1 MTASVTAQRR
11 AAWGGLLAICGLTLL
26 LWLYALDT
34 LRLPYQV
41 DMLVHLRWAEQFL
54 AAVREGWL
62 LPRWAPAS
70 IEGLGDP
77 TFFYYQPLFYY
88 LTSGFRL
95 LGLGS
100 QAALLAAA
108 MVPSLLLGLV
118 VQRRFLAGY
127 RPAPALA
134 GALFVVACPVLLFL
148 AIQMAAYPWTLALPL
163 CLLFVAESMRTG
175 EHERPRAPQL
185 ALLLALVC
193 LSHLLSALM
202 LLACTGLARLVLAFP
217 GRRTLASHLHWGAG
231 VVLGL
236 ALAAFFV
243 WPAVSQ
249 LHLINPDGWTGG
261 ANFDW
266 RRAFALP
273 TVSFLQHGFRWFAI
287 QGPLSLLALV
297 LCLFV
302 LYSSRQAAT
311 PGSAQARKLAI
322 VALAAMLL
330 ASELAYPL
338 YALLEPMRKIQFPY
352 RYIFLALLLANIGLV
367 IELNEGAWRRWN
379 TPLRTLA
386 VLLVAAQ
393 CAMSL
398 QLQLG
403 IVRGSKPIPEP
414 ASFMQ
419 GRFGQPEYIPAVR
432 GPDWKAYLADGK
444 LAGEC
449 ARLQIRCSATSRQTH
464 AQTYV
469 IETARPVAVRLP
481 LLAFPAWAMTVD
493 GAPRPL
499 VADPA
504 TGLALAQLSSGRHTV
519 ALRWDGLPAEA
530 AGRWVSAL
538 ACLAWLAWI
547 VAARRR
553 ARAGA
558 RAAPAPQDAR
568 PEPLMHSG

>member
-1 MTASVTAQRR
+1 MTLARR
-11 AAWGGLLAICGLTLL
+11 PSWPGLLAICAMTLL
-26 LWLYALDT
+26 LWLYALAT

-88 LTSGFRL
+88 LTSALGL
-95 LGLGS
+95 LGLRS
-100 QAALLAAA
+100 EAALVGAA
-108 MVPSLLLGLV
+108 MVPSLLLGIV
-118 VQRRFLAGY
+118 VHRRFLHTY
-127 RPAPALA
+127 RPGPALA
-134 GALFVVACPVLLFL
+134 GTLFVLACPVLLFL
-148 AIQMAAYPWTLALPL
+148 AVQMAAYPWTLALPF
-163 CLLFVAESMRTG
+163 CLLFVAESIRTG
-175 EHERPRAPQL
+175 PGQQPRAHWL

-202 LLACTGLARLVLAFP
+202 VLACTGLARLALAFP
-217 GRRTLASHLHWGAG
+217 SRRTLAGHLHWSAG

-236 ALAAFFV
+236 GLTAFFV
-243 WPAVSQ
+243 WPAVTQ

-273 TVSFLQHGFRWFAI
+273 TFSYLAHGLRWFAI
-287 QGPLSLLALV
+287 QGPLSLLALM

-302 LYSSRQAAT
+302 LYSSRHAAT
-311 PGSAQARKLAI
+311 PGSAGARKLAI
-322 VALAAMLL
+322 TALAAMLL

-352 RYIFLALLLANIGLV
+352 RFMFLALLLANIALV
-367 IELNEGAWRRWN
+367 IELNEGAWRRWS
-379 TPLRTLA
+379 TPLRALA
-386 VLLVAAQ
+386 VLLIAAQ
-393 CAMSL
+393 CAMAL

-403 IVRGSKPIPEP
+403 IVRGAKPIPER

-432 GPDWKAYLADGK
+432 GPEWKAYLAAGK
-444 LAGEC
+444 LNGEC
-449 ARLQIRCSATSRQTH
+449 ARLGIACSQPLARTH
-464 AQTYV
+464 ALAFV
-469 IETARPVAVRLP
+469 IDTPRPVALRLP
-481 LLAFPAWAMTVD
+481 LLAYPAWAMTVD
-493 GAPRPL
+493 GERRPL
-499 VADPA
+499 AADPA
-504 TGLALAQLSSGRHTV
+504 TGLALANLSSGRHTV
-519 ALRWDGLPAEA
+519 ALSWAGLPAETT
-530 AGRWVSAL
+530 GRIASGL
-538 ACLAWLAWI
+538 ACLVWLAWF

-553 ARAGA
+553 ARTAQVEAKASGAGV
-558 RAAPAPQDAR
+558 
-568 PEPLMHSG
+568 EPLMHTG

>member
-1 MTASVTAQRR
+1 MKRMRPAPWT
-11 AAWGGLLAICGLTLL
+11 GLLAICGLTLL
-26 LWLYALDT
+26 LWLYALAT

-41 DMLVHLRWAEQFL
+41 DMLVHLRWAAQFL
-54 AAVREGWL
+54 DAVREGWL
-62 LPRWAPAS
+62 LPRWAYAS

-88 LTSGFRL
+88 LTSALGL
-95 LGLGS
+95 LGVRS
-100 QAALLAAA
+100 EAALAGAA
-108 MVPSLLLGLV
+108 MLPSVLLGVV
-118 VQRRFLAGY
+118 VQQRFLQAY
-127 RPAPALA
+127 RPGPALA
-134 GALFVVACPVLLFL
+134 GALYVVACPVLLFL
-148 AIQMAAYPWTLALPL
+148 AIQMAAYPWTLALPF
-163 CLLFVAESMRTG
+163 CVLFVAESTR
-175 EHERPRAPQL
+175 ERPRAPLL

-202 LLACTGLARLVLAFP
+202 VLACTGLARLALAWP
-217 GRRTLASHLHWGAG
+217 GRRTFASHLHWSAG

-236 ALAAFFV
+236 GLAAFFV

-273 TVSFLQHGFRWFAI
+273 TVAFLKHGFRWFAI
-287 QGPLSLLALV
+287 QGPLSLLALA
-297 LCLFV
+297 LSLFV
-302 LYSSRQAAT
+302 LYSSRRAAT
-311 PGSAQARKLAI
+311 PGSAQARKLAV

-330 ASELAYPL
+330 SSELAYPL

-352 RYIFLALLLANIGLV
+352 RFMFLALLLANIALV

-379 TPLRTLA
+379 SPLRALA
-386 VLLVAAQ
+386 VVLMAAQ
-393 CAMSL
+393 CAMTL

-403 IVRGSKPIPEP
+403 IVRGGKAIPER

-449 ARLQIRCSATSRQTH
+449 ARLEIVCNTSLRQTH
-464 AQTYV
+464 AQTFV
-469 IETARPVAVRLP
+469 IETARPVSVRLP
-481 LLAFPAWAMTVD
+481 LLAYPAWAMTVD
-493 GAPRPL
+493 GERRPL
-499 VADPA
+499 TADPA

-519 ALRWDGLPAEA
+519 ALSWAGLPAEA
-530 AGRWVSAL
+530 AGRTVSAL
-538 ACLAWLAWI
+538 ACLVCLGWYL
-547 VAARRR
+547 AARRR
-553 ARAGA
+553 ARAA
-558 RAAPAPQDAR
+558 RRLSAPGTTAGS
-568 PEPLMHSG
+568 EGLMHTG

>member
-1 MTASVTAQRR
+1 MTAARR
-11 AAWGGLLAICGLTLL
+11 APWSGLLAICGLSLL
-26 LWLYALDT
+26 LWLYALVT

-62 LPRWAPAS
+62 LPRWAHAS

-88 LTSGFRL
+88 LTSALGL
-95 LGLGS
+95 LGLRS
-100 QAALLAAA
+100 ETALVGAA
-108 MVPSLLLGLV
+108 MLPSVLLGVV

-127 RPAPALA
+127 RPGAALA
-134 GALFVVACPVLLFL
+134 GTLYVLACPVLLFL
-148 AIQMAAYPWTLALPL
+148 AVQMAAYPWTLALPF
-163 CLLFVAESMRTG
+163 CVLFVAESTRADSVG
-175 EHERPRAPQL
+175 GPRAPHL
-185 ALLLALVC
+185 AVLLALVC

-202 LLACTGLARLVLAFP
+202 VLACTGLARLVLAWP
-217 GRRTLASHLHWGAG
+217 GRRTLASHLEWAAG

-243 WPAVSQ
+243 WPAVTQ
-249 LHLINPDGWTGG
+249 LHLINPDGWTGS

-273 TVSFLQHGFRWFAI
+273 TFSFLQHGLRWFAI
-287 QGPLSLLALV
+287 QAPLSLLALV

-302 LYSSRQAAT
+302 LYSSRKAAT
-311 PGSAQARKLAI
+311 PGSAQARRLAV
-322 VALAAMLL
+322 VALAAMVL

-352 RYIFLALLLANIGLV
+352 RFMFLALLLANIALV
-367 IELNEGAWRRWN
+367 IELLEGDWRRWN
-379 TPLRTLA
+379 TPLRVVA
-386 VLLVAAQ
+386 VLLMAAQ
-393 CAMSL
+393 CAMTL

-403 IVRGSKPIPEP
+403 IVRGSKPIPER

-432 GPDWKAYLADGK
+432 GPEWKAWLAGGK

-449 ARLQIRCSATSRQTH
+449 ARLGIACSQTLRQTH
-464 AQTYV
+464 AQSFV
-469 IETARPVAVRLP
+469 IDTPRPVALRLP
-481 LLAFPAWAMTVD
+481 LLAYPAWAMTVD
-493 GAPRPL
+493 GARRPL

-504 TGLALAQLSSGRHTV
+504 TGLALAQLSPGRHTV
-519 ALRWDGLPAEA
+519 ALGWNGLPAETT
-530 AGRWVSAL
+530 GRIVSAL
-538 ACLAWLAWI
+538 ACAVWLAWF

-553 ARAGA
+553 AAAARTAAGGVPA
-558 RAAPAPQDAR
+558 RDAAA
-568 PEPLMHSG
+568 EPLMRTG